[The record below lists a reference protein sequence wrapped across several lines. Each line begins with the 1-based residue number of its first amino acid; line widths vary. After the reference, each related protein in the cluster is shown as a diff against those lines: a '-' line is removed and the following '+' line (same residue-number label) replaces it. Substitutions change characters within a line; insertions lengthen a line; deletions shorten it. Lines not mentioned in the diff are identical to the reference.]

1 MVDDILIC
9 LFQSCPTLWP
19 MFGGEKEPVSLLVDI
34 PVLRKPWLE
43 SMVLLRCQDA
53 KANESSGLG
62 FPWLC
67 DARSMCLLTCRFTRD
82 SSTNFF
88 PKVVGYDMVWHGMLK
103 IEIPTSLGIV
113 YSFST
118 APMGI
123 QKNSNHPIVDQ
134 KIRHRPGSQGQ
145 NERPRHRVSG
155 VFLCRP
161 SWPSHFLGQLWPR
174 SSKKNKCGG
183 SKPWLNE
190 SLPPKK
196 DTTQMK
202 PWFSS
207 GSIAEL
213 GSHMEGMSYDICSI
227 SPFQNMVFTNK
238 QRMTSPFQNAPFL
251 SPIFSGY
258 DAPFFFMEKWR
269 PLHSWGI
276 PRSGEARRLGEVG
289 REGLRRS
296 QGAADF
302 MGILWFF
309 SSWYGHGSI
318 PMT

>member
-155 VFLCRP
+155 VFCVDHHDHP
-161 SWPSHFLGQLWPR
+161 IFWVNFGQDHPR
-174 SSKKNKCGG
+174 KTNVADRNHG
-183 SKPWLNE
+183 STNLF
-190 SLPPKK
+190 PPKK
-196 DTTQMK
+196 IPPK
-202 PWFSS
+202 WNH
-207 GSIAEL
+207 GSVVDL
-213 GSHMEGMSYDICSI
+213 LLNWGLTWKVCHMI
-227 SPFQNMVFTNK
+227 F
-238 QRMTSPFQNAPFL
+238 AL
-251 SPIFSGY
+251 SPHFRIWFL
-258 DAPFFFMEKWR
+258 PTNNVWLLRFRM
-269 PLHSWGI
+269 LH
-276 PRSGEARRLGEVG
+276 
-289 REGLRRS
+289 
-296 QGAADF
+296 F
-302 MGILWFF
+302 
-309 SSWYGHGSI
+309 
-318 PMT
+318 

>member
-1 MVDDILIC
+1 MVDDILVC

-43 SMVLLRCQDA
+43 SMALLRCQDA

-82 SSTNFF
+82 SSTNFS

-155 VFLCRP
+155 VF
-161 SWPSHFLGQLWPR
+161 F
-174 SSKKNKCGG
+174 
-183 SKPWLNE
+183 
-190 SLPPKK
+190 
-196 DTTQMK
+196 
-202 PWFSS
+202 
-207 GSIAEL
+207 
-213 GSHMEGMSYDICSI
+213 
-227 SPFQNMVFTNK
+227 V
-238 QRMTSPFQNAPFL
+238 
-251 SPIFSGY
+251 
-258 DAPFFFMEKWR
+258 
-269 PLHSWGI
+269 
-276 PRSGEARRLGEVG
+276 
-289 REGLRRS
+289 
-296 QGAADF
+296 
-302 MGILWFF
+302 
-309 SSWYGHGSI
+309 
-318 PMT
+318 